1 MPGPLWTT
9 ARRSAETLLHEG
21 LTLVSG
27 GTDNHL
33 LLVRLP
39 ADGPTGKDAAAALEA
54 AGLVTNKNTVPFD
67 ARSPFVT
74 SGIRMG
80 SPAATTFGF
89 RADEFRTIG
98 RLIARVL
105 RNLDDDGGAGRRRCG
120 GAGAGERRGG
130 AARARRRRG
139 RRSSLH
145 TRRRLRRWSDRSEAA
160 LTPALSPWERA
171 SGFPLSRESRRDD
184 GNDGWQTP
192 LLYRSAMEKGP
203 GGEVSREPSTPLT

>member
-1 MPGPLWTT
+1 MFHEAAQPDFPAY
-9 ARRSAETLLHEG
+9 ARAVVDNCAALAETLLHEG

-33 LLVRLP
+33 LLVRFP

-105 RNLDDDGGAGRRRCG
+105 RNLDDDSVLAAVAAEVREL
-120 GAGAGERRGG
+120 ASAVAERRE
-130 AARARRRRG
+130 REETWPP
-139 RRSSLH
+139 LFTPH
-145 TRRRLRRWSDRSEAA
+145 EAA
-160 LTPALSPWERA
+160 APAL
-171 SGFPLSRESRRDD
+171 
-184 GNDGWQTP
+184 
-192 LLYRSAMEKGP
+192 
-203 GGEVSREPSTPLT
+203 V